1 MAEIWKGAPVAAAL
15 SETVAAEAAALK
27 EAGVVPTLAI
37 LRVGQRDDDLA
48 YERGAMKRCE
58 KVGVAVKNA
67 VLPADVDSETF
78 FRTLR
83 ELNED
88 PAVHGILMFRP
99 LPKQLDGEKAR
110 RMLAPEKDV
119 DGCTDGSLAGVFTNT
134 PLGFP
139 PCTAQAAMEMLR
151 FYGVDPKGKRAVVVG
166 RSLVIGRPVA
176 MMLMHANATVTVC
189 HTRTVD
195 VPAVTREAE
204 ILVAA
209 SGQMESVGAEYLRP
223 GQIVIDVGIGW
234 NEAKQK
240 LCGDVKAEEAEPLA
254 AALTPVPGGV
264 GSVTSAVL
272 CKHVVEAAKRQLT
285 MNN

>member
-15 SETVAAEAAALK
+15 SETVAAEAAELTAK
-27 EAGVVPTLAI
+27 GVLPTLAI
-37 LRVGQRDDDLA
+37 FRVGERDDDLA

-58 KVGVAVKNA
+58 KVGVRVKNV
-67 VLPADVDSETF
+67 VLPADVDSDTF
-78 FRTLR
+78 FRTL
-83 ELNED
+83 EALNTD
-88 PAVHGILMFRP
+88 PEVHGILMFRP

-134 PLGFP
+134 ALGFP
-139 PCTAQAAMEMLR
+139 PCTAQAAMELLR
-151 FYGVDPKGKRAVVVG
+151 YYGVDPKGKRVAVIG

-195 VPAVTREAE
+195 VPAVTREAD
-204 ILVAA
+204 IVVAA
-209 SGQMESVGAEYLRP
+209 SGQMESVGADYLRP

-240 LCGDVKAEEAEPLA
+240 LCGDVRAEEAEPIA

-272 CKHVVEAAKRQLT
+272 CKHVVEAAKRRIEK
-285 MNN
+285 

>member
-15 SETVAAEAAALK
+15 SETVAAEAAELTAK
-27 EAGVVPTLAI
+27 GVLPTLAI
-37 LRVGQRDDDLA
+37 FRVGERDDDLA
-48 YERGAMKRCE
+48 YERGAMKRCK
-58 KVGVAVKNA
+58 KVGVRVKNV
-67 VLPADVDSETF
+67 VLPADVDSDTF
-78 FRTLR
+78 FRTL
-83 ELNED
+83 EALNTD
-88 PAVHGILMFRP
+88 PEVHGILMFRP

-134 PLGFP
+134 ALGFP

-151 FYGVDPKGKRAVVVG
+151 YYGVDPKGKRVAVIG

-195 VPAVTREAE
+195 VPAVTREAD
-204 ILVAA
+204 IVVAA
-209 SGQMESVGAEYLRP
+209 SGQMESVGANYLRP

-240 LCGDVKAEEAEPLA
+240 LCGDVRAEEAEPIA

-272 CKHVVEAAKRQLT
+272 CKHVVEAAKRRIEK
-285 MNN
+285 

>member
-15 SETVAAEAAALK
+15 SETVAAEAAELTAK
-27 EAGVVPTLAI
+27 GVLPTLAI
-37 LRVGQRDDDLA
+37 FRVGERDDDLA

-58 KVGVAVKNA
+58 KVGVRVKNV
-67 VLPADVDSETF
+67 VLPADVDSDTF
-78 FRTLR
+78 FRTL
-83 ELNED
+83 EALNTD
-88 PAVHGILMFRP
+88 PEVHGILMFRP

-134 PLGFP
+134 ALGFP
-139 PCTAQAAMEMLR
+139 PCTAQAAMELLR
-151 FYGVDPKGKRAVVVG
+151 YYGVDPKGKRVAVIG

-195 VPAVTREAE
+195 VPAVTREAD
-204 ILVAA
+204 IVVAA
-209 SGQMESVGAEYLRP
+209 SGQMESVGANYLRP

-240 LCGDVKAEEAEPLA
+240 LCGDVKFEEAEPIVA
-254 AALTPVPGGV
+254 AITPVPGGV
-264 GSVTSAVL
+264 GSVTTAVL
-272 CKHVVEAAKRQLT
+272 CKHVVEAAQRSLA
-285 MNN
+285 

>member
-1 MAEIWKGAPVAAAL
+1 MAEIYKGKPVADALKEKMAAD
-15 SETVAAEAAALK
+15 VAALK
-27 EAGVVPTLAI
+27 EKGVAPTLAI
-37 LRVGQRDDDLA
+37 LRVGERDDDLS
-48 YERGAMKRCE
+48 YERGAMKTCAA
-58 KVGVAVKNA
+58 VGVEVKNV
-67 VLPADVDSETF
+67 VLPADVDSDTF
-78 FRTLR
+78 FRTL
-83 ELNED
+83 EALNTD
-88 PAVHGILMFRP
+88 PEVHGILMFRP

-134 PLGFP
+134 ALGFP

-151 FYGVDPKGKRAVVVG
+151 YYGVDPKGKRVAVIG

-195 VPAVTREAE
+195 VPAVTREAD
-204 ILVAA
+204 IVVAA
-209 SGQMESVGAEYLRP
+209 SGQMESVGANYLRP

-240 LCGDVKAEEAEPLA
+240 LCGDVRAEEAEPIA

-272 CKHVVEAAKRQLT
+272 CKHVVEAAKRRIEK
-285 MNN
+285 

>member
-15 SETVAAEAAALK
+15 SETVAAEAAELTAK
-27 EAGVVPTLAI
+27 GVLPTLAI
-37 LRVGQRDDDLA
+37 FRVGERDDDLA

-58 KVGVAVKNA
+58 KVGVRVKNV
-67 VLPADVDSETF
+67 VLPADVDSDTF
-78 FRTLR
+78 FRTL
-83 ELNED
+83 EALNTD
-88 PAVHGILMFRP
+88 PEVHGILMFRP

-134 PLGFP
+134 ALGFP
-139 PCTAQAAMEMLR
+139 PCTAQAAMELLR
-151 FYGVDPKGKRAVVVG
+151 YYGVDPKGKRVAVIG

-195 VPAVTREAE
+195 VPAVTREAD
-204 ILVAA
+204 IVVAA
-209 SGQMESVGAEYLRP
+209 SGQMENVGANYLRP

-240 LCGDVKAEEAEPLA
+240 LCGDVRAEEAEPIA

-272 CKHVVEAAKRQLT
+272 CKHVVEAAKRRIEK
-285 MNN
+285 